1 MIFLFLYY
9 VCSLGLISDSFH
21 MFFDCTALLAGLV
34 ASLISR
40 WRPNSKYPYGSVVH
54 LHTAESTLL
63 LFCCICYYVAIHC
76 KFLHCFKLC
85 DLGLLVVE
93 AYINI
98 VVSYIQFLVEHQK
111 EHLACKNRMMVL
123 MWLSVWSEVQ
133 IVCLWSSWCH
143 CIPKPHLVHYLNP
156 DWFYLSC
163 TGLPIN
169 DCLGR
174 EAVKQV

>member
-1 MIFLFLYY
+1 MIFFFLYY

-85 DLGLLVVE
+85 DLGLLVAEV
-93 AYINI
+93 YINI
-98 VVSYIQFLVEHQK
+98 VVSYIQFLVGHQK
-111 EHLACKNRMMVL
+111 EHLACKNRMMG
-123 MWLSVWSEVQ
+123 
-133 IVCLWSSWCH
+133 CWCG
-143 CIPKPHLVHYLNP
+143 
-156 DWFYLSC
+156 YLSRVRC
-163 TGLPIN
+163 RLFAYRPADAIVFPNPIL
-169 DCLGR
+169 CLI
-174 EAVKQV
+174 